1 MLVESTYT
9 GRLPSLPSRNRCVG
23 LKLRSTV
30 LCWFRL
36 SEYVRL
42 SDVENRLRS
51 VAPLQPTLERTLRD
65 ATKSGEKAV
74 TFGTTFANGVFA
86 PPTHCVGMSDGSETY
101 AFQFGTGV
109 AVPTQVTCCTAL
121 GSPVL
126 SSAEPISPVPG
137 TFCNTP
143 TPPRTTARGPRT
155 A

>member
-23 LKLRSTV
+23 LKLRSMVLRRVLFRSDRKSVGLKLRSMV

-74 TFGTTFANGVFA
+74 TFGTT
-86 PPTHCVGMSDGSETY
+86 
-101 AFQFGTGV
+101 
-109 AVPTQVTCCTAL
+109 
-121 GSPVL
+121 
-126 SSAEPISPVPG
+126 
-137 TFCNTP
+137 
-143 TPPRTTARGPRT
+143 
-155 A
+155 